1 MFAVIYPWRLKS
13 GMEGQFADGWDRVT
27 RAIHQTCGS
36 YGSRLHRCD
45 DGMWLAYARW
55 PDETAQQDCEHWE
68 SEGLRLM
75 QEAAEALVETIRCEV
90 VVDLLDEPARR

>member
-1 MFAVIYPWRLKS
+1 MFAVIYRWRLKS

-27 RAIHQTCGS
+27 RAIHQSCGS

-68 SEGLRLM
+68 RR
-75 QEAAEALVETIRCEV
+75 AAPDAGGRGGTRG
-90 VVDLLDEPARR
+90 DHPMRGRGGPP